1 MSRIVWDE
9 AKRAANLAKHG
20 LDFALSEEVL
30 SSRFRLDIETV
41 RGSEHRIVS
50 IAYVLGVLAV
60 LTLVHTVRG
69 DTCRVISLRRAS
81 REERGF
87 YEEWLENECDE
98 P

>member
-30 SSRFRLDIETV
+30 NSRFRLDIETV

-69 DTCRVISLRRAS
+69 DTFQVISLRRAS